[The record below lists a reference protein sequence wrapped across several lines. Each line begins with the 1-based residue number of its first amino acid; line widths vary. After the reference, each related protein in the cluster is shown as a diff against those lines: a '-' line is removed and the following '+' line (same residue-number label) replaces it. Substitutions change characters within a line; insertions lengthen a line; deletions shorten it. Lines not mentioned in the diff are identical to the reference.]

1 MPRKIIQAEKIEIWR
16 RRIAAWR
23 KSGQSATAFCRREG
37 VSAPSLYAWRRRLA
51 GTVMAPVTASTA
63 SAFVPV
69 RVARTSV
76 VSAEL
81 ELKSGLVLRLHD
93 VGLDQVGVL
102 VRALESSC

>member
-1 MPRKIIQAEKIEIWR
+1 
-16 RRIAAWR
+16 
-23 KSGQSATAFCRREG
+23 
-37 VSAPSLYAWRRRLA
+37 
-51 GTVMAPVTASTA
+51 MAPVTASTA
-63 SAFVPV
+63 SAFVSV
-69 RVARTSV
+69 SVARTSV